1 MNHPWHGVGDEG
13 QGRKR
18 ICCLTDMV
26 LIVLAFAAHFWNFHQ
41 DAGQDV
47 SRAPS
52 LCIMIPV
59 KDSL

>member
-1 MNHPWHGVGDEG
+1 
-13 QGRKR
+13 
-18 ICCLTDMV
+18 MV